1 MLAVPARDARWP
13 PRRSRMNLE
22 PDGAV
27 LLDGLRR
34 GDDHAFATLGRHQAG
49 RMLATAR
56 RLLRDGAEAED
67 AVQEAF
73 VSAARAIGGFA
84 GDSKLSTWLHRIV
97 VNTALMRLRS
107 RRRRREEPID
117 DLLPRFDADGHHAE
131 GVVGWET
138 PSDVLLERRQTRAM
152 VRRCIDELPERYR
165 TVILLR
171 DIEEMDT
178 EETAH
183 SIGSTPNAVKIRL
196 HRARQALRTLLA
208 REPERRR
215 ARAPTGPAP
224 APAAF

>member
-1 MLAVPARDARWP
+1 
-13 PRRSRMNLE
+13 MNLD
-22 PDGAV
+22 PAMDDAAV

-34 GDDHAFATLGRHQAG
+34 GDDHAFATLVRQHGG

-56 RLLRDGAEAED
+56 RFLRDDDEAED

-117 DLLPRFDADGHHAE
+117 DLLPRFDADGYHAE
-131 GVVGWET
+131 AVVGWET
-138 PSDVLLERRQTRAM
+138 PSDILLERRQTREM
-152 VRRCIDELPERYR
+152 VRRCIDRLPEQYR

-178 EETAH
+178 EETAR

-208 REPERRR
+208 RELGRSEHGRDDASAPAAADQGRRR
-215 ARAPTGPAP
+215 A
-224 APAAF
+224 

>member
-1 MLAVPARDARWP
+1 
-13 PRRSRMNLE
+13 MNLE
-22 PDGAV
+22 SAIDDAV

-34 GDDHAFATLGRHQAG
+34 GDDHAFTTLVRQHGG

-56 RLLRDGAEAED
+56 RFLRDDDEAQD

-84 GDSKLSTWLHRIV
+84 GDSKLSTWLHRVV

-117 DLLPRFDADGHHAE
+117 DLLPRFDADGYHADA
-131 GVVGWET
+131 VVGWET
-138 PSDVLLERRQTRAM
+138 PSDVLLERRQTREI
-152 VRRCIDELPERYR
+152 VRRCIDQLPEQYR
-165 TVILLR
+165 TVIMLR

-183 SIGSTPNAVKIRL
+183 SIGSTPNAVKVRL

-208 REPERRR
+208 RELGR
-215 ARAPTGPAP
+215 AEHGCDDAP
-224 APAAF
+224 APAVSADQGRRHA

>member
-1 MLAVPARDARWP
+1 
-13 PRRSRMNLE
+13 MNLDPVMDE
-22 PDGAV
+22 SAP
-27 LLDGLRR
+27 LLAGLRR
-34 GDDHAFATLGRHQAG
+34 GDDHAFATLVRQHGG

-56 RLLRDGAEAED
+56 RLLRDDDEAED
-67 AVQEAF
+67 TVQEAF
-73 VSAARAIGGFA
+73 VSAARAIDGFA

-208 REPERRR
+208 RELGGSEHARDDAPALAVSADQGRRR
-215 ARAPTGPAP
+215 A
-224 APAAF
+224 

>member
-1 MLAVPARDARWP
+1 
-13 PRRSRMNLE
+13 MNLE
-22 PDGAV
+22 PVIDDAV

-34 GDDHAFATLGRHQAG
+34 GDDHAFATLVRQHAG

-56 RLLRDGAEAED
+56 RLLRDGDEAED

-117 DLLPRFDADGHHAE
+117 DLLPRFDADGYHAE
-131 GVVGWET
+131 AVVGWET
-138 PSDVLLERRQTRAM
+138 PSDVLLEQRQTREM
-152 VRRCIDELPERYR
+152 VRRCIDQLPEQYR

-178 EETAH
+178 EETAP

-208 REPERRR
+208 RELGRSEQGRNDTAAADQGRCR
-215 ARAPTGPAP
+215 A
-224 APAAF
+224 

>member
-1 MLAVPARDARWP
+1 
-13 PRRSRMNLE
+13 MNLE

-34 GDDHAFATLGRHQAG
+34 GDDHAFATLVRQHAG

-56 RLLRDGAEAED
+56 RLLRDGDEAED

-84 GDSKLSTWLHRIV
+84 GDSKLSTWLHRVV

-107 RRRRREEPID
+107 PRRRREEPID
-117 DLLPRFDADGHHAE
+117 DLLPRFDADGYHAE
-131 GVVGWET
+131 AVVSWET
-138 PSDVLLERRQTRAM
+138 PSDVLLEQRQTREM
-152 VRRCIDELPERYR
+152 VRRCIDQLPEQYR

-178 EETAH
+178 EETAR

-208 REPERRR
+208 RELGRSEHGRDDAPALAVSADQGRRR
-215 ARAPTGPAP
+215 A
-224 APAAF
+224 

>member
-1 MLAVPARDARWP
+1 
-13 PRRSRMNLE
+13 MNLE
-22 PDGAV
+22 SVIDDAV

-34 GDDHAFATLGRHQAG
+34 GDDHAFTTLVRQHGG

-56 RLLRDGAEAED
+56 RFLRDDDEAQD

-84 GDSKLSTWLHRIV
+84 GDAKLSTWLHRIV

-117 DLLPRFDADGHHAE
+117 DLLPRFDADGYHAE
-131 GVVGWET
+131 AVVGWET
-138 PSDVLLERRQTRAM
+138 PSDVLLERRQTREM
-152 VRRCIDELPERYR
+152 VRRCIDQLPEQYR

-171 DIEEMDT
+171 DVEEMDT

-183 SIGSTPNAVKIRL
+183 SIGSTPNAVKVRL

-208 REPERRR
+208 RELGR
-215 ARAPTGPAP
+215 AEHGRDDAP
-224 APAAF
+224 APAAADPRRRRA

>member
-1 MLAVPARDARWP
+1 
-13 PRRSRMNLE
+13 MNLE
-22 PDGAV
+22 PAIDDAV

-34 GDDHAFATLGRHQAG
+34 GDDHAFATLVRQHAG
-49 RMLATAR
+49 RMLMTAR
-56 RLLRDGAEAED
+56 RLLRDGDEAED

-84 GDSKLSTWLHRIV
+84 GDSKLSTWLHRVV

-117 DLLPRFDADGHHAE
+117 DLLPRFDADGYHADA
-131 GVVGWET
+131 VVGWET
-138 PSDVLLERRQTRAM
+138 PSDVLLERRQTREI
-152 VRRCIDELPERYR
+152 VRRCIDQLPEQYR
-165 TVILLR
+165 TVIMLR

-183 SIGSTPNAVKIRL
+183 SIGSTPNAVKVRL

-208 REPERRR
+208 RELGRAEHGCDDAPVPAVSADQGRRH
-215 ARAPTGPAP
+215 A
-224 APAAF
+224 

>member
-1 MLAVPARDARWP
+1 
-13 PRRSRMNLE
+13 MNLE

-34 GDDHAFATLGRHQAG
+34 GDDHAFATLVRQHAG

-56 RLLRDGAEAED
+56 RLLRDGDEAED

-84 GDSKLSTWLHRIV
+84 GDSKLSTWLHRVV

-117 DLLPRFDADGHHAE
+117 DLLPRFDADGYHADA
-131 GVVGWET
+131 VVGWET
-138 PSDVLLERRQTRAM
+138 PSDVLLERRQTREI
-152 VRRCIDELPERYR
+152 VRRCIDQLPEQYR
-165 TVILLR
+165 TVIMLR

-183 SIGSTPNAVKIRL
+183 SIGSTPNAVKVRL

-208 REPERRR
+208 RELGRAEHGCDDAPVPAISADQGRRH
-215 ARAPTGPAP
+215 A
-224 APAAF
+224 

>member
-1 MLAVPARDARWP
+1 
-13 PRRSRMNLE
+13 MNLE
-22 PDGAV
+22 PVIDDAV

-34 GDDHAFATLGRHQAG
+34 GDDHAFATLVRQHAG

-56 RLLRDGAEAED
+56 RLLRDGDEAED

-84 GDSKLSTWLHRIV
+84 GDSKLSTWLHRVV

-117 DLLPRFDADGHHAE
+117 DLLPRFDADGYHAE
-131 GVVGWET
+131 AVVGWET
-138 PSDVLLERRQTRAM
+138 PSDVLLERRQTREI
-152 VRRCIDELPERYR
+152 VRRCIDQLPEQYR
-165 TVILLR
+165 TVIMLR

-196 HRARQALRTLLA
+196 LRARQALRTVLA
-208 REPERRR
+208 RELSRSEHAPDDAPALAVSAEQGRRR
-215 ARAPTGPAP
+215 A
-224 APAAF
+224 

>member
-1 MLAVPARDARWP
+1 
-13 PRRSRMNLE
+13 MNLDPVMDE
-22 PDGAV
+22 SAP
-27 LLDGLRR
+27 LLAGLRR
-34 GDDHAFATLGRHQAG
+34 GDDHAFATLVRQHGG

-56 RLLRDGAEAED
+56 RLLRDDDEAED

-73 VSAARAIGGFA
+73 VSAARAIDGFA

-138 PSDVLLERRQTRAM
+138 PSDILLERRQTRAM
-152 VRRCIDELPERYR
+152 VRRCIDQLPERYR
-165 TVILLR
+165 SVI
-171 DIEEMDT
+171 
-178 EETAH
+178 
-183 SIGSTPNAVKIRL
+183 

-208 REPERRR
+208 RELGGSEHARDDAPALAVSADQGRRR
-215 ARAPTGPAP
+215 A
-224 APAAF
+224 